1 MRKPPSAKK
10 AATEL
15 AALFARNGCIR
26 CPNPKR
32 LAKLGAQKYKKG
44 SEVRLM
50 VESEEELTHV
60 QELLDTLDFTSGR
73 PFAKARQICIPIY
86 GNEQTSRFEAL
97 LESFV
102 K

>member
-1 MRKPPSAKK
+1 
-10 AATEL
+10 
-15 AALFARNGCIR
+15 
-26 CPNPKR
+26 
-32 LAKLGAQKYKKG
+32 
-44 SEVRLM
+44 M